1 MLSQTKFQLQAKR
14 SPEPRVLATGA
25 LGGLESANYVT
36 AQFSSNQQTPE
47 DGSASASRTIP
58 LSQFHIFQSV
68 GLQDILQ
75 RESNASTQ
83 QKVPADVF
91 YNNPAQ
97 SVIVNVESPSPDG
110 KEELGDNFA
119 KPDSMSVV
127 LEPGKSMS

>member
-75 RESNASTQ
+75 RESNAST
-83 QKVPADVF
+83 
-91 YNNPAQ
+91 
-97 SVIVNVESPSPDG
+97 
-110 KEELGDNFA
+110 
-119 KPDSMSVV
+119 
-127 LEPGKSMS
+127 